1 MNERIHK
8 RLPVAF
14 VEEVLDSF
22 NQHRISEKEAID
34 LLGIKRSRLHQ
45 IRKQWLLRSRKRP
58 FRLWRR
64 EENAFHVLTDEVRQW
79 LDAELRYIRKEADL
93 FRGTFNFAFLAE
105 EAEKRFGRP
114 FCRNSLR
121 LYALKAGYYHALP
134 DEKGKVYV
142 RFETSGPGALFQ
154 HDSSYHLWLPP
165 RRQKQYL
172 ILTKD
177 DYSRKVVGA
186 RLVDTE
192 TSFEHI
198 QTVRQ
203 TVVTYGLPLA
213 YYLDNHAI
221 FRFVLHHGV
230 HVKYRVREDE
240 GEIQFKRALES
251 LGVGMIYTGKRQ
263 AQAKGKIEK
272 MFDYFQRRLP
282 YLCEKQKVIDV
293 GEAQNILD
301 DLVRYYN
308 DQRVHE
314 ETGQVPSRR
323 WEEAVAQGK
332 GKVRP
337 LEASMDLDAVFSLHL
352 HRKVRKDGTVMFM
365 GKKWPTGRPEGTPLT
380 LCLIPDQKFMI
391 YKDGTKLWEFHL

>member
-1 MNERIHK
+1 MMPFSFKACSIPSGSEIQVEIAHGLVLVENYSMRERIHK

-22 NQHRISEKEAID
+22 NQHRISEHEAMD
-34 LLGIKRSRLHQ
+34 LLSVGRSRLHQ
-45 IRKQWLLRSRKRP
+45 IRKQWLLSSRKRP

-64 EENAFHVLTDEVRQW
+64 EENAFHVLTDDVKQW
-79 LDAELRYIRKEADL
+79 LDKELRYIRQEADL
-93 FRGTFNFAFLAE
+93 FRGKFNFAFLAE

-134 DEKGKVYV
+134 DEKGKVYT

-154 HDSSYHLWLPP
+154 HDSSYHLWLPR

-177 DYSRKVVGA
+177 DHSRKVVGA

-213 YYLDNHAI
+213 YYVDNHAI
-221 FRFVLHHGV
+221 FRFVLHQGV
-230 HVKYRVREDE
+230 HVHYRVREDE
-240 GEIQFKRALES
+240 GEIQFRRTLES

-263 AQAKGKIEK
+263 A
-272 MFDYFQRRLP
+272 
-282 YLCEKQKVIDV
+282 
-293 GEAQNILD
+293 
-301 DLVRYYN
+301 
-308 DQRVHE
+308 
-314 ETGQVPSRR
+314 
-323 WEEAVAQGK
+323 
-332 GKVRP
+332 
-337 LEASMDLDAVFSLHL
+337 
-352 HRKVRKDGTVMFM
+352 
-365 GKKWPTGRPEGTPLT
+365 
-380 LCLIPDQKFMI
+380 
-391 YKDGTKLWEFHL
+391 